1 MKQTV
6 LALAILLALPFSGK
20 ATNHPWLLSSDGLG
34 PLRVGMSERQV
45 GIILGVRIRPRPTDV
60 EPADPKDCWEVNPA
74 DYRGLWLLFEN
85 QRLSSI
91 TISDDESEVLTVSSP
106 QGRQRLSWNPTAIG
120 TVTGI
125 HVGDHEAKVRQLYGT
140 RVKTATR
147 AYEDEPSHEL
157 TVEDSNTGRG
167 LVFLTS
173 AAGVIDQMRSGGD
186 AIHFMEGCE

>member
-1 MKQTV
+1 
-6 LALAILLALPFSGK
+6 
-20 ATNHPWLLSSDGLG
+20 
-34 PLRVGMSERQV
+34 MSERQV

-74 DYRGLWLLFEN
+74 DYRGGRAQRHAVECEN

-91 TISDDESEVLTVSSP
+91 TISDDESEVRTVSSP